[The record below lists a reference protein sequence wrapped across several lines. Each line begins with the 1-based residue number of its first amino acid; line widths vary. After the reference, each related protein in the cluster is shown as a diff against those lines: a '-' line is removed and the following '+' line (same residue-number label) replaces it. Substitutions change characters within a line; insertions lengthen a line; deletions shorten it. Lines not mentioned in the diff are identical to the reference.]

1 MKNEEISLT
10 LEEIK
15 FHLYLTSSLI
25 ATVFNS
31 FLSVDTNKIYNER
44 VFTALF
50 GHSEAS
56 NFCHDSKYL
65 IDNFYIIEERI
76 NDAVKM
82 LDGIIEDYLKS
93 SRESKER
100 K

>member
-1 MKNEEISLT
+1 M
-10 LEEIK
+10 
-15 FHLYLTSSLI
+15 Y
-25 ATVFNS
+25 NS
-31 FLSVDTNKIYNER
+31 FLDVDILKIDNKEV
-44 VFTALF
+44 VFIALY
-50 GHSEAS
+50 GHPEAS
-56 NFCHDSKYL
+56 DFCHNSKYL